1 MTPITLPWP
10 PTVNRYYRTHLGR
23 VLISEEGRRYRRV
36 VKTHLAGARDLP
48 AMSDLD
54 RLALTIAAYP
64 PDRRKRDLDNLLKP
78 LIDALMH
85 AGAFPDD
92 SQIDVLMIGRGA
104 VRKGAGCV
112 IVRFGVASQS
122 GDCYLP
128 TGSTG

>member
-1 MTPITLPWP
+1 
-10 PTVNRYYRTHLGR
+10 
-23 VLISEEGRRYRRV
+23 VLLSEQGRRYRRV
-36 VKTHLAGARDLP
+36 VKSYLRAATDLP
-48 AMSDLD
+48 QVTDLD

-92 SQIDVLMIGRGA
+92 SQLDLVAIGRGER
-104 VRKGAGCV
+104 RKGAGCV
-112 IVRFGVASQS
+112 IVRFGVAKQS

-128 TGSTG
+128 VGSVG